1 MLYCNIS
8 VFKGTGNFSLLN
20 CVKIQKKNMYLYL
33 LIEERL
39 GGGRGGGVK
48 IFSDLL
54 KNTSFAS

>member
-8 VFKGTGNFSLLN
+8 VFKVTGNFSCLN
-20 CVKIQKKNMYLYL
+20 CVKIQKKNMYLHL

-39 GGGRGGGVK
+39 GGGRGRGVK